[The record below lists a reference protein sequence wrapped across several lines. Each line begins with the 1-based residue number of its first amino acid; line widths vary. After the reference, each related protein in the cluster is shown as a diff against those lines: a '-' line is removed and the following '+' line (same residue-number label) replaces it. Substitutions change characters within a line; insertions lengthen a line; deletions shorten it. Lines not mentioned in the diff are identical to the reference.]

1 LGGALWCGALAQSAA
16 APWRIVFACGAL
28 ILFSIISKKFRL
40 TVLVVAIFVGATAM
54 SLRQASLESSAIQ
67 KYFGTT
73 VQFSGQVRTDPSKTA
88 TGNYSFIISLDAF
101 QIDKQNFQLRVP
113 VRIIASR
120 QLVAL
125 PGQRISGTARVI
137 KSKEARVAALFIV
150 DQKIVVLTPPSR
162 WAATLGSIRNGLR
175 KLSGEGDAGA
185 LIPGMVL
192 GDTSKQSAE
201 FKDQMKRSGLTHL
214 VAVSGAN
221 FAIVSAFVLWIMQFA
236 FKKKSYRL
244 IATSIAL
251 ICFIGLVRPSPSVL
265 RAASMAAVLIFAQA
279 SKRATDSLPA
289 LGFAMA
295 AVVIGD
301 PWQARDAG
309 FALSVLATA
318 GLLLLAPIIQNR
330 LPTHKKIAGALAP
343 PIAAMVFCSPILV
356 ALSGYLS
363 PMSIVANL
371 LAAPAVGPITILGF
385 LAALFSPFAPF
396 ISSLLIGLIRIPA
409 SFITGV
415 AHWAASF
422 PVLTIHDGTVGFF
435 IVAAI
440 VMLLWLFK
448 AHWKKATA
456 IVVVLILSLT
466 WLQRWPAGDWD
477 IANCNV
483 GQGDSMVIN
492 LGNGHGIV
500 IDVGPDASAVNK
512 CLKSLGIKDVPLL
525 VLSHFHA
532 DHVGGLAGLLQSRK
546 VGQVWISNNAEPLL
560 ESGKALAALRGTPVV
575 TVEKG
580 LTMQLAN
587 IKFEILWPLSTV
599 SNFAVLPGD
608 GSAINNSSIAML
620 VSSPDWTMFTG
631 GDIEPP
637 AQQQILASVRK
648 VDIYKVSHHGSK
660 YQDAALMAALSP
672 QVGVIS
678 VGAKNSYGHP
688 APETIDALTRLGA
701 QVYRTDTDGAIALTI
716 TAHQVQVR
724 KSKAGFQLFY
734 WS

>member
-1 LGGALWCGALAQSAA
+1 
-16 APWRIVFACGAL
+16 
-28 ILFSIISKKFRL
+28 
-40 TVLVVAIFVGATAM
+40 M

-67 KYFGTT
+67 KYFDTT
-73 VQFSGQVRTDPSKTA
+73 VQFSGQLRTDPSKTA
-88 TGNYSFIISLDAF
+88 TGNYSFIISLNAF
-101 QIDKQNFQLRVP
+101 QVDKQNFQLRIP

-125 PGQRISGTARVI
+125 PGQRITGSARVI

-150 DQKIVVLTPPSR
+150 DQEILVVTPPSR

-175 KLSGEGDAGA
+175 TLSGDGDSGA

-192 GDTSKQSAE
+192 GDTSKQTPE

-221 FAIVSAFVLWIMQFA
+221 FAIVSAFVLWMMQFA

-265 RAASMAAVLIFAQA
+265 RAAAMAAVLIFAQA

-318 GLLLLAPIIQNR
+318 GLLLLAPIIQDR

-356 ALSGYLS
+356 SLSGYLS

-371 LAAPAVGPITILGF
+371 LAAPAVAPITILGF

-396 ISSLLIGLIRIPA
+396 ISTILIWLIRFPA

-422 PVLTIHDGTVGFF
+422 PVLTIHDGTVGFL

-440 VMLLWLFK
+440 VVLLWLFK
-448 AHWKKATA
+448 AHWKKTTA

-477 IANCNV
+477 IANCDV

-492 LGNGHGIV
+492 LGSGHGIV
-500 IDVGPDASAVNK
+500 IDVGPDEQAMNK
-512 CLKSLGIKDVPLL
+512 CLKSLGINDVPLL

-560 ESGKALAALRGTPVV
+560 ESGKALAALGGTPVV

-580 LTMQLAN
+580 LTVQLAD

-620 VSSPDWTMFTG
+620 VSTPDWTLFTG

-701 QVYRTDTDGAIALTI
+701 TVYRTDTDGAIALTI
-716 TAHQVQVR
+716 SAHKVRVR